1 MASEI
6 VFLITEQRNKQRIT
20 LPAGSYRFGRSAQCE
35 YVLRRNNVGEVQFV
49 VACTKDG
56 WTVTDSSTEC
66 ATWYDNR
73 YLNQGE
79 TCPLQEGDVLGLNT
93 DGNASTQEI
102 TFRVEEIRTAQSGE
116 TGLRQEQTDNAVL
129 REVDVRR
136 KKRVLIGRGD
146 DCDIKLV
153 SDRVS
158 RHHCEILYKDG
169 HYELRDLGSTNGTY
183 VDGARVTGTV
193 LRIDPTTG
201 DMFLRIGQGNDTS
214 DAVLQAGEQIPGETH
229 HEGDM
234 IRVYVLEVHKMGRGP
249 LIHVSRT
256 HPNLVRR
263 LFELET
269 PEIADG
275 QVEIRNIARE
285 AGSRSKMAVRAAMEG
300 IDPVGACVGPHGGR
314 VGAVVKELG
323 GEKIDIVVW
332 SEDPCQYVR
341 AALSPA
347 DVIDVSL
354 IPGQKACRVIVPDDQ
369 LSLAIGKE
377 GQNARL
383 AARLTG
389 YKIDIKP
396 ASQAEPAEETE
407 EA

>member
-1 MASEI
+1 MAAANNEFFEALSMLEHERGITAEYLIEKIKAAIVIAVKKNYEVEDDNVLVEI
-6 VFLITEQRNKQRIT
+6 DPDSGKFNVALVQNVVADEDWYDEHAEIGITEAQKIRK
-20 LPAGSYRFGRSAQCE
+20 SYEVGDRVVTPLKTKDFGRIAAQTAKHVIRQGIRE
-35 YVLRRNNVGEVQFV
+35 AERG
-49 VACTKDG
+49 VAYESYSNK
-56 WTVTDSSTEC
+56 
-66 ATWYDNR
+66 A
-73 YLNQGE
+73 
-79 TCPLQEGDVLGLNT
+79 QELM
-93 DGNASTQEI
+93 
-102 TFRVEEIRTAQSGE
+102 
-116 TGLRQEQTDNAVL
+116 
-129 REVDVRR
+129 
-136 KKRVLIGRGD
+136 
-146 DCDIKLV
+146 
-153 SDRVS
+153 
-158 RHHCEILYKDG
+158 
-169 HYELRDLGSTNGTY
+169 
-183 VDGARVTGTV
+183 TGTV